1 MKTAQREEAMSIA
14 ELAAYRDH
22 AEDISLR
29 QVRMANHRHET
40 ILRRRAGQLTLR
52 AVALIANDEVAGGSV
67 GTAGL
72 PV

>member
-1 MKTAQREEAMSIA
+1 MSIA

-29 QVRMANHRHET
+29 QVQMANHRHET

-52 AVALIANDEVAGGSV
+52 AVALIANDEVAGG
-67 GTAGL
+67 
-72 PV
+72 